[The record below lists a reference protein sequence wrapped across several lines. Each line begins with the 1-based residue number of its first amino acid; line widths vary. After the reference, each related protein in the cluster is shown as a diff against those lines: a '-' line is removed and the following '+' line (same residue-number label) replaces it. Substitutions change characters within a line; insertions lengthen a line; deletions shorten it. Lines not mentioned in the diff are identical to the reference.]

1 MTDARARIEA
11 AKRRNEIAEL
21 NRIMDEVEAEYPDTP
36 TASTP
41 EPIEEPDRGPDAKTI
56 ANNLIVN
63 GRTGGHPPQ
72 IKKAARYIDATLR

>member
-21 NRIMDEVEAEYPDTP
+21 NRIMDEVEAEFPDIPTTP
-36 TASTP
+36 AP
-41 EPIEEPDRGPDAKTI
+41 DLIEEPDPEPDAKTI
-56 ANNLIVN
+56 ANNIIVN

-72 IKKAARYIDATLR
+72 IKRAARYIDASRR

>member
-1 MTDARARIEA
+1 MTDARARIED

-21 NRIMDEVEAEYPDTP
+21 NALMDEVEAEYPDTP
-36 TASTP
+36 TAPAP
-41 EPIEEPDRGPDAKTI
+41 EPIEEPDPEPDAKTI

-72 IKKAARYIDATLR
+72 IKRAARYIDATLR